1 MSPAPLLGRRAGLV
15 GAALGLLAAGA
26 AVGFT
31 AEKLAV
37 GRIRLRRDPEAD
49 EPFGSLRGTLV
60 PVTATDGT
68 PLYVEVDE
76 APDPG
81 DDLTVIFCHGF
92 SHNQDAWHYQRRDL
106 RRVARLVFWDQRS
119 HGRSGRGAVDP
130 DVLEQLGRD
139 LQSVIEATAPT
150 GPLVLIGHSMGGMT
164 IMSLAAEHPEL
175 FGGRVLGVGFIGT
188 SAGDLAR
195 VTLGF
200 PNVGIVRRVVPGAL
214 TAMARQAELVER
226 GRRAG
231 SDIGFLIT
239 KKWSFASDV
248 PPSVVEF
255 AAEMIS
261 STPIDVIASFFPTF
275 DSYDRY
281 AALAAFRQGLDVL
294 VLVGDSDL
302 LTPEDHSRA
311 IVQEVPAA
319 RLVVVPS
326 AGHLVMLE
334 HPDVVTSELLGL
346 ISDVRAKLRVESA

>member
-1 MSPAPLLGRRAGLV
+1 MSPARLLGRRAGLV
-15 GAALGLLAAGA
+15 GAAVGLLAAGA

-37 GRIRLRRDPEAD
+37 GRVRLRRDPEAD
-49 EPFGSLRGTLV
+49 EPFGSLRGRVV
-60 PVTATDGT
+60 PVVATDGT
-68 PLYVEVDE
+68 PLHVEVDE
-76 APDPG
+76 ADDPV

-92 SHNQDAWHYQRRDL
+92 SLNEDAWHYQRRDL
-106 RRVARLVFWDQRS
+106 RGIARLVFWDQRS

-139 LQSVIEATAPT
+139 LEKVIDAAAPA

-164 IMSLAAEHPEL
+164 ILSLAAERPEL
-175 FGGRVLGVGFIGT
+175 FGTRVRGVGFVGT
-188 SAGDLAR
+188 SAGDLAK

-200 PNVGIVRRVVPGAL
+200 PNVRVVRRVVPGAL
-214 TAMARQAELVER
+214 TALARQAELVER

-231 SDIGFLIT
+231 SDVGFLIT

-275 DSYDRY
+275 DSYDRH
-281 AALAAFRQGLDVL
+281 AALAALQQGVEVL
-294 VLVGDSDL
+294 VLVGDKDL
-302 LTPEDHSRA
+302 LTPADHSRA
-311 IVQEVPAA
+311 IVEAVPAA
-319 RLVVVPS
+319 ELVVVPA

-334 HPDVVTSELLGL
+334 HPDVVTSAFVGL
-346 ISDVRAKLRVESA
+346 IADVRARMEAESA

>member
-1 MSPAPLLGRRAGLV
+1 V
-15 GAALGLLAAGA
+15 GAVVGVLAAGA

-49 EPFGSLRGTLV
+49 EPFGSLRGTVV
-60 PVTATDGT
+60 PVVATDGT
-68 PLYVEVDE
+68 PLHVEVDD
-76 APDPG
+76 APDAV

-106 RRVARLVFWDQRS
+106 RGVARLVFWDQRS

-139 LQSVIEATAPT
+139 LQSVIDATAPT
-150 GPLVLIGHSMGGMT
+150 GPLVLIGHSMGGMSV
-164 IMSLAAEHPEL
+164 MSLAAEHPEP
-175 FGGRVLGVGFIGT
+175 FGSRVLGVGFVGT
-188 SAGDLAR
+188 SAGDLAK

-200 PNVGIVRRVVPGAL
+200 PSIAVVRRVVPGAL
-214 TAMARQAELVER
+214 TALARQAELVER

-239 KKWSFASDV
+239 KKYSFASDV

-261 STPIDVIASFFPTF
+261 STPIDVIASFFPRF
-275 DSYDRY
+275 ESFDRY
-281 AALAAFRQGLDVL
+281 AALEAFNRGIEVL
-294 VLVGDSDL
+294 VLVGDKDL

-311 IVQEVPAA
+311 IVQAVPAA
-319 RLVVVPS
+319 ELIVVPS

-334 HPDVVTSELLGL
+334 HPDVVTSALAGL
-346 ISDVRAKLRVESA
+346 ISAVRRNLRAESA